1 MTQQDEL
8 IEKLTE
14 IVASALSD
22 NDIRPRVKEIINE
35 VLIPAGLVF
44 VDADQES
51 PNSISNLEDWTPE
64 DVQSE
69 TKDRMRKAGFKKV
82 TELRKVE

>member
-1 MTQQDEL
+1 MDKQDEL

-22 NDIRPRVKEIINE
+22 NDIRPRVKEIINS

-44 VDADQES
+44 VDEDQNF
-51 PNSISNLEDWTPE
+51 PNNPYGGYDEG
-64 DVQSE
+64 
-69 TKDRMRKAGFKKV
+69 RMYVAYDNAQLDMTSFKKV